1 MSRPLP
7 PTPAPPAPPRPDPN
21 GKLGPVLNGRY
32 EVGALIAGGGMA
44 QVYRGHDRLLDR
56 PVAIKILRPHYAA
69 SPELR
74 DRFRREARLAASLA
88 HVHLVNVY
96 DVGQDGER
104 YFIVMELLPGRT
116 LKDLAGHHPLPLPV
130 AVGFA
135 RQVAQGMAYAH
146 RRGLIHRD
154 LKPQNV
160 LITEDGQAKVADFG
174 LAMRN
179 EQTQLTQPGT
189 VWGTVQY
196 LSPEQAQGL
205 PAGPRSD
212 VYALGAIV
220 YELLAGRPPFEADT
234 PAAVMMKHVYDPP
247 PSLHEQHPS
256 LPPAVDDLVR
266 RALAKD
272 PDERFPSME
281 AFGQGLED
289 LASTIGVG
297 PAGVTVPLYVSPA
310 DVTTLLPGRPG
321 AANGPNAL
329 RAPSA
334 PAPPQPTRSQGA
346 ARQASPDEATLVLR
360 PSQSGAPPRPPG
372 VSPGPPS
379 TPPRVPGAPLPGRP
393 ASAGPRG
400 RSRFPLYLAAALLAF
415 FALMALGAVV
425 ASQAID
431 LGLGSL
437 LPRATATP
445 LPPTPTPPPTATP
458 VPPTPTP
465 IPTVAVPALAGDPQ
479 ARAQEKLQQAGLVV
493 TEVVEAFDQRVPA
506 GSVIAQE
513 PAPNE
518 NLEVGKGVKLTVSKG
533 PRQGP
538 VPDLIG
544 KPAAAAALLIREAGF
559 VVKQVDAHHQ
569 QAIPGMVYGQSPRAN
584 AQANLGSEVTIQVS
598 LGRQRIA
605 VPTVRGKNEG
615 EARKALEDLG
625 LKVAVRYEAYSQV
638 QTGQVFAVDPPEG
651 SPLDPGDQV
660 TLRVRLDPT
669 ATPGPPPAPAA
680 AAATATALARSQQ
693 TPDSTPGQGTP
704 RPNPTPRN

>member
-21 GKLGPVLNGRY
+21 GKPGPVLNGRY

-297 PAGVTVPLYVSPA
+297 PAGVTVPLYVSPT
-310 DVTTLLPGRPG
+310 DVTTVLPRRPG

-329 RAPSA
+329 RAPGA
-334 PAPPQPTRSQGA
+334 PAPPQPPRSRGA

-360 PSQSGAPPRPPG
+360 PPPSGAPPRPAG
-372 VSPGPPS
+372 VSPRPPS
-379 TPPRVPGAPLPGRP
+379 PLPGPRARPSRDAPPPPDPAVAP
-393 ASAGPRG
+393 ASP
-400 RSRFPLYLAAALLAF
+400 ST
-415 FALMALGAVV
+415 
-425 ASQAID
+425 S
-431 LGLGSL
+431 
-437 LPRATATP
+437 
-445 LPPTPTPPPTATP
+445 PPPCWP
-458 VPPTPTP
+458 
-465 IPTVAVPALAGDPQ
+465 
-479 ARAQEKLQQAGLVV
+479 
-493 TEVVEAFDQRVPA
+493 
-506 GSVIAQE
+506 S
-513 PAPNE
+513 
-518 NLEVGKGVKLTVSKG
+518 
-533 PRQGP
+533 
-538 VPDLIG
+538 
-544 KPAAAAALLIREAGF
+544 
-559 VVKQVDAHHQ
+559 
-569 QAIPGMVYGQSPRAN
+569 SP
-584 AQANLGSEVTIQVS
+584 
-598 LGRQRIA
+598 
-605 VPTVRGKNEG
+605 
-615 EARKALEDLG
+615 
-625 LKVAVRYEAYSQV
+625 
-638 QTGQVFAVDPPEG
+638 
-651 SPLDPGDQV
+651 
-660 TLRVRLDPT
+660 
-669 ATPGPPPAPAA
+669 
-680 AAATATALARSQQ
+680 
-693 TPDSTPGQGTP
+693 
-704 RPNPTPRN
+704 